1 MGAGVNCRPYSI
13 GVTGGIGSGK
23 STVAGFLAECGATAI
38 DADALS
44 RELTSPGG
52 RAIPAIEAAFGAAM
66 VDSRGGL
73 DRAAMRQLVFAD
85 ACARLRLES
94 LVHPLIWEE
103 IDRRRDAARAAGVRV
118 LVFDVPLL
126 VEMPRWRPMLDT
138 VLVVDCSPASQRNRV
153 MARNGMDAAEVQRIM
168 DAQAPRAQ
176 RLACADHVMFNEGI
190 GLAELRRQTEQFLG
204 ALRI

>member
-1 MGAGVNCRPYSI
+1 MSSAPHSI

-23 STVAGFLAECGATAI
+23 STVAGFLGNCGATVI

-52 RAIPAIEAAFGAAM
+52 RAIPAIEAAFGRAM
-66 VDSRGGL
+66 IDTQGGL

-94 LVHPLIWEE
+94 LVHPLIWQE
-103 IDRRRDAARAAGVRV
+103 IDRRRDSARAAGVRL

-126 VEMPRWRPMLDT
+126 VEMQRWRPLLDT
-138 VLVVDCSPASQRNRV
+138 VLVVDCSPATQRSRV

-168 DAQAPRAQ
+168 DAQAARGL
-176 RLACADHVMFNEGI
+176 RLACADHVLFNEGI
-190 GLAELRRQTEQFLG
+190 CLSELRRQSEQFLG